1 MERASKPFS
10 WGKMIKIIFKFFFSI
25 LIVFSILLAAR
36 NVLVKFILEN
46 GVKSFT
52 GLSLTIEDVHIGLKE
67 PTVSI
72 ENFKLMNPAKFEDP
86 LMIDIS
92 RIYLR
97 YDTQG
102 FLKGNSHFYEVD
114 LFLKEFLVVK
124 NKEGELNLDTLKGLR
139 PAPREK
145 TNKEGEKKKKSAFLI
160 DQLNLKIERVIYKD
174 YSQGKGEIKE
184 FNVNIDEKFFNV
196 RDPRTLVRLIVVKAL
211 SKTTIDKLINLN
223 LKDIQEIITGSFF
236 SISEGILN
244 STADVFKKTTT
255 GLTDLLKKPFQ
266 SRDEK

>member
-1 MERASKPFS
+1 
-10 WGKMIKIIFKFFFSI
+10 MIKIIFKIFFSI
-25 LIVFSILLAAR
+25 LIIFSILLAAR

-67 PTVSI
+67 PTISF
-72 ENFKLMNPAKFEDP
+72 ENLKLMNPGKFEDP
-86 LMIDIS
+86 LMFDIPQ
-92 RIYLR
+92 IYLH
-97 YDTQG
+97 YDLLG
-102 FLKGNSHFYEVD
+102 FFRANFHLYDLKI
-114 LFLKEFLVVK
+114 FLKEFLVVK

-139 PAPREK
+139 PIPREK
-145 TNKEGEKKKKSAFLI
+145 ANKEGAKKKESAFLV
-160 DQLNLKIERVIYKD
+160 DQLSLKIGRVVYKD
-174 YSQGKGEIKE
+174 YSQGKVEAKE

-223 LKDIQEIITGSFF
+223 LKDIQEIITGTFF
-236 SISEGILN
+236 SVSEGILN
-244 STADVFKKTTT
+244 STVNVLKKTTT

-266 SRDEK
+266 RRDEK